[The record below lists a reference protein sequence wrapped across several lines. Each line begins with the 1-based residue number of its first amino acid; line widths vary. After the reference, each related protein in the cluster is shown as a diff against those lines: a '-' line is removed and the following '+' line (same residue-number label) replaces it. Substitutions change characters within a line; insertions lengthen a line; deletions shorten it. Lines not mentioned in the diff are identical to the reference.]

1 MKKIEPY
8 FGVVMMGGI
17 LGGYAVAGFHGMFA
31 SAQTANLIAL
41 VELLVGKNMIDAAY
55 RVGSLLVFI
64 AGIAGSEYIK
74 LKKPWNV
81 EKIAVVIDMAVA
93 FWMAFGPLSEN
104 TVCALY
110 PIWFAAAFQWNVFE
124 GTEGYKSSCVFSTNN
139 LKQFVLSWIRYFI
152 QGEEKE
158 KQRAAHFGKVLVCF
172 HVGVVAACLCYPLL
186 GRWTVLLLLLL
197 GLEAYWCLCGE
208 NEPEG
213 ELLQEEM
220 Q

>member
-41 VELLVGKNMIDAAY
+41 IELLVGKNMIDAAY
-55 RVGSLLVFI
+55 RVGSLFIFI

-104 TVCALY
+104 TVCSLY
-110 PIWFAAAFQWNVFE
+110 PIWFAAAFQWNIFE
-124 GTEGYKSSCVFSTNN
+124 GTEEYKSSCVFSTNN
-139 LKQFVLSWIRYFI
+139 LKQFVLSWIRY
-152 QGEEKE
+152 GCKKEEME
-158 KQRAAHFGKVLVCF
+158 KQRALHFGKVLLCF
-172 HVGVVAACLCYPLL
+172 HIGVLAACLCYPLF
-186 GRWTVLLLLLL
+186 GRMTVLLLLLP
-197 GLEAYWCLCGE
+197 GMEAYWCLCE
-208 NEPEG
+208 ESETEG
-213 ELLQEEM
+213 EILQEEM